1 MLGAAS
7 KGRDEGVERDVFVSL
22 GDLRE
27 MGMVLRCAEFAIN
40 AVRKKVLPLITSD
53 KATFKIPDDDYNT
66 AIQMGITLYSY
77 PRDKAGKFLGKL
89 K

>member
-1 MLGAAS
+1 MLSAAS

-27 MGMVLRCAEFAIN
+27 MGVVLRCAECVIN

-53 KATFKIPDDDYNT
+53 KATFKIPDDDDNP
-66 AIQMGITLYSY
+66 ALQMGITLYSY